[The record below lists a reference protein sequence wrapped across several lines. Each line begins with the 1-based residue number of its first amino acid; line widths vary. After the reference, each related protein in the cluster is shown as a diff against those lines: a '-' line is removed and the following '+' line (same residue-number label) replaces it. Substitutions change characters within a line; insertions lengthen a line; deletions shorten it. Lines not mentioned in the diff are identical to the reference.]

1 MTKNN
6 NGLTGVFIAAG
17 ALVFYACAMP
27 ILDGLAVLARTQ
39 IEAKVTKI
47 NLNSA
52 CDQEEINEIATRVNG
67 GEQTPVIGFTV
78 PDNEMEVEYE
88 DD

>member
-1 MTKNN
+1 MSKSNN
-6 NGLTGVFIAAG
+6 SLNGVLIAAG
-17 ALVFYACAMP
+17 ALVFYACVLP
-27 ILDGLAVLARTQ
+27 ILDGVATLARTA
-39 IEAKVTKI
+39 IEAKTVKI

-67 GEQTPVIGFTV
+67 GEPTQVIGFTI

-88 DD
+88 E

>member
-6 NGLTGVFIAAG
+6 SLNGVLIAAG
-17 ALVFYACAMP
+17 ALVFYACALP
-27 ILDGLAVLARTQ
+27 VLDGLSTLARTA
-39 IEAKVTKI
+39 IEAKITKL

-67 GEQTPVIGFTV
+67 GEQTQVIGFSI
-78 PDNEMEVEYE
+78 PSDDMEVEYE
-88 DD
+88 E